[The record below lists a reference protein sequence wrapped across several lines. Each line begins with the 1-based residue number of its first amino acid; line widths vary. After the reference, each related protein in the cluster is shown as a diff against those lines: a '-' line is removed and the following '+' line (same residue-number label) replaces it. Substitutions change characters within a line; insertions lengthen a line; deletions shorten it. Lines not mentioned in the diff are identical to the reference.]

1 MHDAA
6 ASHRQS
12 AQHNGWRPMR
22 PRPLRLDGASV
33 PSTRRTRAAL
43 LCALA
48 AAAGL
53 ARLLWAPSPKV
64 IVEQRPRALPLAAV
78 HVVYTYAAACDDDSR
93 GACQPFIDAHLDKE
107 LPGVPRRS
115 FAFLPGAAGVAYRAA
130 LEAIASGPDEG
141 YVLVLVPDEH
151 GDDVL
156 AEVYPLLHA
165 FGERLRGFDQVSAG
179 CLPQNCGPRTLAVP
193 PPLARGWPAPPAEE
207 LCFEVYYGQPRGPLV
222 AYADLPTGLFTR
234 AGAQR
239 YLDAL
244 RPGDVVLQNAPA
256 RCVSCS
262 LFEDEWACQL
272 RDDAV
277 AAERQL
283 RRLRFPP
290 VPRVTLYQVFRR
302 PVPADIVAQNL
313 ANIPIPVRY
322 SFIYD
327 GVELRDY
334 FVRHADPRLLPLFDS
349 LKFMA
354 WKVDLWRYCR
364 LYEEG
369 GLYLDA
375 RAGAE
380 TVGPSRHRR
389 DVFPHRP
396 THCSSD
402 PSRRRPSSTT
412 ASLSTIPWAR
422 TCGTGSSTQGSLAT
436 RSSRLSSSS

>member
-1 MHDAA
+1 MYDDA

-12 AQHNGWRPMR
+12 AQHNGWRPVR
-22 PRPLRLDGASV
+22 PWQPRGLLEVQGIRRV
-33 PSTRRTRAAL
+33 PNTRRKFVAV

-48 AAAGL
+48 AATGL
-53 ARLLWAPSPKV
+53 ARLLRAPSPKV
-64 IVEQRPRALPLAAV
+64 IVEQRPRALPLDAV
-78 HVVYTYAAACDDDSR
+78 HVVYTYDADCGDDSR
-93 GACQPFIDAHLDKE
+93 GACQEAIEKHLNHE

-115 FAFLPGAAGVAYRAA
+115 FASLPGSVGAYRAA
-130 LEAIASGPDEG
+130 LEAIASSDQEG

-151 GDDVL
+151 DDDVL

-193 PPLARGWPAPPAEE
+193 PPLARSWPAAPAEE
-207 LCFEVYYGQPRGPLV
+207 LCFEVYSDQPHGPLV

-234 AGAQR
+234 EGAQR
-239 YLDAL
+239 YLDAF
-244 RPGDVVLQNAPA
+244 RPGDFVLQNAPA
-256 RCVSCS
+256 RCVTCS
-262 LFEDEWACQL
+262 LFEDEWTCKL
-272 RDDAV
+272 REGV

-283 RRLRFPP
+283 RRLRFPA

-327 GVELRDY
+327 GEDLRRY
-334 FVRHADPRLLPLFDS
+334 FVEHSDPRLLPLFDS
-349 LKFMA
+349 LKFVA

-375 RAGAE
+375 DALLL
-380 TVGPSRHRR
+380 
-389 DVFPHRP
+389 RP
-396 THCSSD
+396 
-402 PSRRRPSSTT
+402 
-412 ASLSTIPWAR
+412 LSTEAFEHDCIFVYDPVGKNVWNGLLYAR
-422 TCGTGSSTQGSLAT
+422 VR
-436 RSSRLSSSS
+436 RSVLELMSR